1 MPEKSLADVAI
12 LCIFRGR
19 NGRHDL
25 RDGAA
30 GYARGGVRMDQREP
44 DVASATECTG
54 LMPALPQ
61 DESQDVNSARLYGI
75 HPAKRR
81 RRAKA
86 KKK

>member
-1 MPEKSLADVAI
+1 
-12 LCIFRGR
+12 
-19 NGRHDL
+19 
-25 RDGAA
+25 
-30 GYARGGVRMDQREP
+30 MDQREL